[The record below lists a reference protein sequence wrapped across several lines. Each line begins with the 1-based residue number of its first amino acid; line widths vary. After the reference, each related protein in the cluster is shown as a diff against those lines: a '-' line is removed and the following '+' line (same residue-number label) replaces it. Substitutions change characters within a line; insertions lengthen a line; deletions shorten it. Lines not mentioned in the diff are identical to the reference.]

1 MTAATLPRMHGLE
14 VVGAEGAAATGDTA
28 ADLAVVELELRHGQA
43 LFGFVRRQGLTD
55 TEAEDAVQEV
65 LVRLWLEIRAGRAVD
80 NPRAWAYRSVYRIAM
95 DSHRLH
101 RRVAGLIQRLDAR
114 PFGTPTRDA
123 TDQLAVWAEVDRLP
137 VRQRQVLYLRYRAD
151 LSFDEIALTLGI
163 TASAARSHATQAMAT
178 LRRNLAAD
186 EAP

>member
-1 MTAATLPRMHGLE
+1 VTAATLPRMHGLE
-14 VVGAEGAAATGDTA
+14 VVDAEGAAATGDT

-55 TEAEDAVQEV
+55 SEAEDAVQEA
-65 LVRLWLEIRAGRAVD
+65 LLRLWLEIRNGRSID
-80 NPRAWAYRSVYRIAM
+80 NPRAWAYRAAYRIAM

-101 RRVAGLIQRLDAR
+101 RRVTGILQRLDGR
-114 PFGTPTRDA
+114 PSATPTRDA
-123 TDQLAVWAEVDRLP
+123 TDQLAVWAEVDTLP

-151 LSFDEIALTLGI
+151 LSFQEIGVTLGI

-178 LRRNLAAD
+178 LRQNLASD
-186 EAP
+186 EER